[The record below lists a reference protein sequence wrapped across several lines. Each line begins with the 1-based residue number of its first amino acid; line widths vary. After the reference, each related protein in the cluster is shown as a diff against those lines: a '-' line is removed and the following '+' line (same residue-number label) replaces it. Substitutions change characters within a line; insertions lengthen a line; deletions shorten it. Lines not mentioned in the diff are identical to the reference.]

1 MYLYPAFFYK
11 DETGGYSVV
20 FQDLELATC
29 GSSLQEAFVM
39 AEEALTGRI
48 YLMLRENE
56 ALPPPSSLDIIKKP
70 KEAEFGTL
78 IKTDKKYLTQ
88 DKCLRKNVTI
98 PAWLAEAAENAN
110 LNFSQELQN
119 ALKQRLQIAL

>member
-1 MYLYPAFFYK
+1 MYMYPAFFYK

-20 FQDLELATC
+20 FRDLELATC
-29 GSSLQEAFVM
+29 GDTLEDAFTM

-48 YLMLRENE
+48 YVMLKTGDT
-56 ALPPPSSLDIIKKP
+56 LPKPSDLSSIKKP
-70 KEAEFGTL
+70 KDAEFVTL

-88 DKCLRKNVTI
+88 DKSIRKNVTL
-98 PAWLAEAAENAN
+98 PAWLAEAAEKAN

-119 ALKQRLQIAL
+119 AIKNKLNLL